1 MLYQRYTS
9 LYKQGQIH
17 TGFSNRLPDYAVGF
31 WLEQLEKVVF
41 QSKRGRFLDV
51 GAGDGRLTRL
61 LAEFFKQGVAIEV
74 QGNQHSWDRLRQAC
88 PNVSLREG
96 FLQDLVPALVQ
107 EKPFDFILLAEVFEH
122 IPLEDVDA
130 FLSAL
135 PKVLAD
141 DGVIFLTTPNFVVQ
155 GPAEKSPRWYVRQQY
170 GHYKHY
176 SFQEVKALLAQ
187 HGLEIVEGW
196 FECHKLKAKM
206 YNRFYYPVARLDAKL
221 LHSKKVPGMVRWLYQ
236 ALSWPFLPLVNGF
249 FSSLGWAVNRYEKCY
264 NNEKNAET
272 MILKIKK
279 SKRP

>member
-1 MLYQRYTS
+1 MLYTRYTS

-17 TGFSNRLPDYAVGF
+17 TGFSNRLPDYAVRF
-31 WLEQLEKVVF
+31 WLGQLEKVIF
-41 QSKRGRFLDV
+41 GAKRGRFLDV

-74 QGNQHSWDRLRQAC
+74 QGNKHSWDRVRQAC
-88 PNVSLREG
+88 PNVMLREG
-96 FLQDLVPALVQ
+96 LLQDLVPALEQ

-122 IPLEDVDA
+122 IPLEDVDN

-135 PKVLAD
+135 PKVLAS

-155 GPAEKSPRWYVRQQY
+155 GPAEKSPRWYRHQPY

-176 SFQEVKALLAQ
+176 SFEEVKTLLAK

-196 FECHKLKAKM
+196 FECHQLKAKV

-221 LHSKKVPGMVRWLYQ
+221 LHSKKVPGVLRWLYKVI
-236 ALSWPFLPLVNGF
+236 SYPFLPLINGF
-249 FSSLGWAVNRYEKCY
+249 FNGLGWLVNRYEARY

-272 MILKIKK
+272 MILKIQK
-279 SKRP
+279 SL